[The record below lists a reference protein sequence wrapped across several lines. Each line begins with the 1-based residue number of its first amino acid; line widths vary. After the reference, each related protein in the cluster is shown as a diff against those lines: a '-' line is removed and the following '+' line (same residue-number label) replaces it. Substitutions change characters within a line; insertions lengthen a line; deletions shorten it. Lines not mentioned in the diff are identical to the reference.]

1 MSRVNRHPPVHSVNQ
16 AAYDAEAEA
25 TGWLGPEIAFDLMHS
40 YLEPGQAVLEIGIGT
55 GLAAMLFHKAGLV
68 VHGLDLDPTMLT
80 ACRRKGFTHLIR
92 HDLRHM
98 PYPYPARSM
107 HGVVCVGVFQF
118 FRRLGPVFREVGRIL
133 RPGGC
138 FVFVVGDRAGCD
150 HTSWVVE
157 AALTHTGR
165 PVTMYRHSER
175 QIIGWLTPAG
185 LVPLDQV
192 AFTMFMDRARTRS
205 FPVRTYLA
213 QRKNTL
219 NPD

>member
-1 MSRVNRHPPVHSVNQ
+1 MSRVNRHPPPHAVGPD
-16 AAYDAEAEA
+16 AYDAEAEA
-25 TGWLGPEIAFDLMHS
+25 TGWRGPEIAFDLMHP

-92 HDLRHM
+92 HDLRHL

-133 RPGGC
+133 RPDGS
-138 FVFVVGDRAGCD
+138 FVFVVGDRTSYEA
-150 HTSWVVE
+150 TSWVVE
-157 AALTHTGR
+157 AELAHVGR
-165 PVTMYRHSER
+165 PVTMFRHSGR
-175 QIIGWLTPAG
+175 QITGWLTPAG
-185 LVPLDQV
+185 FVVLNQV
-192 AFTMFMDRARTRS
+192 AFTVYMDRAHTRT
-205 FPVRTYLA
+205 FPVRAYLA
-213 QRKNTL
+213 RRL
-219 NPD
+219 GIPDPA